1 MFDNP
6 LCLYPLISR
15 ACICRCR
22 LTKNQTVVLFEVLF
36 TIQLNRKGRNKLI
49 NPPKK
54 YDRFDANKK
63 SRMSTNS
70 NLMTKDVRKIYVC
83 KKKVSS

>member
-1 MFDNP
+1 MFDNS

-22 LTKNQTVVLFEVLF
+22 LTEKQTVVLFDVLF

-63 SRMSTNS
+63 KQNI
-70 NLMTKDVRKIYVC
+70 NKIKSDDERC
-83 KKKVSS
+83 KKDICM